1 MTMIH
6 KKQIVFLLGLAF
18 IVFEFQ
24 SCTTTNPY
32 SKELPTM
39 AVSHVIDQ
47 NNILKIVRN
56 PYTNPYI
63 EPSTMMRG
71 KLNEFYVVKIDFNL
85 EQDTR
90 IEIVAEMNS
99 MNDIS
104 AAAYPYDREQF
115 ITYWEMFS
123 SHDLIEDNVEYTK
136 KMNAIR
142 STCVPS
148 FVFTQKA
155 GRSTLYFPFIGKN
168 PLPKPAKVFVQVY
181 MNGQMSYEF
190 SDVVD

>member
-1 MTMIH
+1 MIH
-6 KKQIVFLLGLAF
+6 KKQIMILLGFVFIILA
-18 IVFEFQ
+18 FQ
-24 SCTTTNPY
+24 SCATTIPY
-32 SKELPTM
+32 SKELPE
-39 AVSHVIDQ
+39 VVISRVKGES
-47 NNILKIVRN
+47 NILKIMRN

-148 FVFTQKA
+148 FVFKQKA